1 MHAQTYTLVPSDWN
15 NLPEDS
21 KFYVTQYAWWQIVDQ
36 IPQHLQNIPIFHT
49 DNNQSF
55 ILTGYAG
62 GASPGGLYSEV
73 SCELRDASGDVRV
86 MRYRLIDDGRDTP
99 QPDRAGMS
107 SPVDAS
113 LPLMVDHSPESL
125 AGRIAFLE
133 ETVRSMIEKRDQKKR
148 DDRRAAIMTLLDHI
162 GY

>member
-21 KFYVTQYAWWQIVDQ
+21 KFYVTKYAWRQIINQ

-99 QPDRAGMS
+99 QP
-107 SPVDAS
+107 VDSLRLGEHAS
-113 LPLMVDHSPESL
+113 KDQETQWRFES
-125 AGRIAFLE
+125 
-133 ETVRSMIEKRDQKKR
+133 IERRVKDIEDSEQSKKR
-148 DDRRAAIMTLLDHI
+148 DARRAAIMAFLDHM
-162 GY
+162 GF